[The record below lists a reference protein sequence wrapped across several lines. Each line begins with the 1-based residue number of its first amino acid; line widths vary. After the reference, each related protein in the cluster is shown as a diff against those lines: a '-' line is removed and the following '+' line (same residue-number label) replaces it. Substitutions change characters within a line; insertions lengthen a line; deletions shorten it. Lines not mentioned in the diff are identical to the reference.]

1 MAELAAV
8 DKNELADEDAAAYAE
23 AAVRVGAS
31 RWAAAGAPAPK
42 MPTTMMRPA
51 LLTLPG
57 APGETCVE
65 LTDARHDASAP
76 LFKRCTYGTVW
87 AAGTSIALAVQP
99 LESWRELWL
108 IRQDAAGAW
117 SAQVLPPASSEPD
130 IGYAE
135 FAGWVPGGK
144 QMLVARE
151 AHVDGRW
158 KRSFEVVALDTLA
171 TVKRADKPDSLS
183 AFYRWQSP
191 AWKRETV
198 SLR

>member
-1 MAELAAV
+1 MLRPSAH
-8 DKNELADEDAAAYAE
+8 EDTFARENLPPRESWPDLLLEGYDYPD
-23 AAVRVGAS
+23 RLNVG
-31 RWAAAGAPAPK
+31 
-42 MPTTMMRPA
+42 
-51 LLTLPG
+51 
-57 APGETCVE
+57 VE

-87 AAGTSIALAVQP
+87 AASASASPAGTSIALAVQP

-108 IRQDAAGAW
+108 IRQEAAGAW